1 MSSTTV
7 AAISGKITARIASIH
22 IDPAC
27 NTFLNDC
34 FRQFGITVV
43 PAEGDP
49 ILLLNRQ
56 KFEACVLRLYD
67 PEADKILKAARNSPS
82 NRRLVVYG
90 IARNTQEAL
99 RYSNYG
105 INAVL
110 DEPLDRQSVLKVVRA
125 THLLVIHE
133 LRRYVRIPVASQVEF
148 DVNGT
153 PRNRNDSG
161 GQFRRHFHPLSSRR
175 CPSLMLFGS
184 PCHLPGVEKLNVR
197 AFVCWYRESDKVYG
211 MRFDP
216 TDERRLQGP
225 RLDRPI
231 SGNRVTL
238 EHTQRITSE
247 AGLCFHANH

>member
-99 RYSNYG
+99 RYSSYG

-133 LRRYVRIPVASQVEF
+133 LRRYVRIPVSSQVEF
-148 DVNGT
+148 EVNGRPVIGT
-153 PRNRNDSG
+153 TVEVSSG
-161 GQFRRHFHPLSSRR
+161 GISIRCLAPLPKSDPIR
-175 CPSLMLFGS
+175 LTLT
-184 PCHLPGVEKLNVR
+184 LPGIEKQHVR
-197 AFVCWYRESDKVYG
+197 AFVCWYRDSDKVYG
-211 MRFDP
+211 MRFDA
-216 TDERRLQGP
+216 TDERRLKVRGWIDQY
-225 RLDRPI
+225 
-231 SGNRVTL
+231 L
-238 EHTQRITSE
+238 EIV
-247 AGLCFHANH
+247 

>member
-27 NTFLNDC
+27 NSFLNDC
-34 FRQFGITVV
+34 FRQFGIMVV
-43 PAEGDP
+43 PADDDP
-49 ILLLNRQ
+49 VMILNRQ

-67 PEADKILKAARNSPS
+67 PDADRILKAARNSPS

-99 RYSNYG
+99 RYSAYG

-133 LRRYVRIPVASQVEF
+133 LRRYVRIPVVSQAEIETGNRAPTTVTTVE
-148 DVNGT
+148 VS
-153 PRNRNDSG
+153 SG
-161 GQFRRHFHPLSSRR
+161 GMSVRSATPLPKSDPIRLLLS
-175 CPSLMLFGS
+175 
-184 PCHLPGVEKLNVR
+184 LPGMDKLSV
-197 AFVCWYRESDKVYG
+197 
-211 MRFDP
+211 
-216 TDERRLQGP
+216 
-225 RLDRPI
+225 
-231 SGNRVTL
+231 
-238 EHTQRITSE
+238 
-247 AGLCFHANH
+247 

>member
-27 NTFLNDC
+27 NSFLNDC

-49 ILLLNRQ
+49 ALLLNRQ

-67 PEADKILKAARNSPS
+67 PEADRILKAVRNSPS
-82 NRRLVVYG
+82 NRRLVIYG

-99 RYSNYG
+99 KYSTYG

-133 LRRYVRIPVASQVEF
+133 LRRYVRIPVASQMEIDVGGQSSVAAITVE
-148 DVNGT
+148 VS
-153 PRNRNDSG
+153 SG
-161 GQFRRHFHPLSSRR
+161 GISLR
-175 CPSLMLFGS
+175 CPVQLPKSDPVRLNLN
-184 PCHLPGVEKLNVR
+184 LPGIEKVSVR
-197 AFVCWYRESDKVYG
+197 GFVCWYRESEKVYG
-211 MRFDP
+211 IRFDS
-216 TDERRLQGP
+216 TDERRLKVRGWIDQY
-225 RLDRPI
+225 
-231 SGNRVTL
+231 L
-238 EHTQRITSE
+238 EIV
-247 AGLCFHANH
+247 

>member
-1 MSSTTV
+1 MSGTTV

-34 FRQFGITVV
+34 FRQFGIMGV
-43 PAEGDP
+43 PADTDP

-67 PEADKILKAARNSPS
+67 PEADRILKAARNSPS
-82 NRRLVVYG
+82 NRRLVIYG

-99 RYSNYG
+99 RYSSYG

-133 LRRYVRIPVASQVEF
+133 LRRYVRVPVIAEATLELGATTAKVMTVE
-148 DVNGT
+148 VS
-153 PRNRNDSG
+153 SG
-161 GQFRRHFHPLSSRR
+161 GMSVRSPNPLSSNDSVRVSAR
-175 CPSLMLFGS
+175 
-184 PCHLPGVEKLNVR
+184 LPGLDNLDVR
-197 AFVCWYRESDKVYG
+197 AFICWARPAEKVYG
-211 MRFDP
+211 LRFDP
-216 TDERRLQGP
+216 SD
-225 RLDRPI
+225 
-231 SGNRVTL
+231 
-238 EHTQRITSE
+238 
-247 AGLCFHANH
+247 

>member
-49 ILLLNRQ
+49 IMLLNRQ

-67 PEADKILKAARNSPS
+67 PEADRILKAARNSPS

-99 RYSNYG
+99 RYSSYG

-133 LRRYVRIPVASQVEF
+133 LRRYVRIPVASQAEF
-148 DVNGT
+148 DVNGRT
-153 PRNRNDSG
+153 IVGTTVEVSSG
-161 GQFRRHFHPLSSRR
+161 GISIRCLAPLPKSDPIR
-175 CPSLMLFGS
+175 LTLT
-184 PCHLPGVEKLNVR
+184 LPGMDKLNVR

-211 MRFDP
+211 MRFDA
-216 TDERRLQGP
+216 TDERRL
-225 RLDRPI
+225 
-231 SGNRVTL
+231 RVRGWIDQYL
-238 EHTQRITSE
+238 EIV
-247 AGLCFHANH
+247 

>member
-43 PAEGDP
+43 PADSDP

-82 NRRLVVYG
+82 NRRLVIYG

-99 RYSNYG
+99 RYSSYG

-148 DVNGT
+148 DVNGRSIVGT
-153 PRNRNDSG
+153 TVEVSSG
-161 GQFRRHFHPLSSRR
+161 GISIRCLAPLPKSDPIRLTLS
-175 CPSLMLFGS
+175 
-184 PCHLPGVEKLNVR
+184 LPGIERQYVR

-216 TDERRLQGP
+216 TDDRRLKVRGWIDQY
-225 RLDRPI
+225 
-231 SGNRVTL
+231 L
-238 EHTQRITSE
+238 EIV
-247 AGLCFHANH
+247 

>member
-99 RYSNYG
+99 RYSSYG

-148 DVNGT
+148 DVNGRPIVGT
-153 PRNRNDSG
+153 TVEVSSG
-161 GQFRRHFHPLSSRR
+161 GMSVRSSAQLPKGEAIR
-175 CPSLMLFGS
+175 LNLA
-184 PCHLPGVEKLNVR
+184 LPGLEKLSVR
-197 AFVCWYRESDKVYG
+197 AFVCWFREADKVYG
-211 MRFDP
+211 LRFDP
-216 TDERRLQGP
+216 TDERRL
-225 RLDRPI
+225 
-231 SGNRVTL
+231 RVRGWIDQYL
-238 EHTQRITSE
+238 EIV
-247 AGLCFHANH
+247 

>member
-34 FRQFGITVV
+34 FRQFGIMVV
-43 PAEGDP
+43 PADTDP

-67 PEADKILKAARNSPS
+67 PEADRILKAARNSPS
-82 NRRLVVYG
+82 NRRLVIYG

-99 RYSNYG
+99 RYSSYG

-148 DVNGT
+148 EVNGRAVVGT
-153 PRNRNDSG
+153 TVEVSSG
-161 GQFRRHFHPLSSRR
+161 GISIHCLAPLPKSD
-175 CPSLMLFGS
+175 PIKLTLT
-184 PCHLPGVEKLNVR
+184 LPGIERLNVR
-197 AFVCWYRESDKVYG
+197 AFVCWYRDSDKVYG
-211 MRFDP
+211 MRFDG
-216 TDERRLQGP
+216 TDERRLKVRGWIDQY
-225 RLDRPI
+225 
-231 SGNRVTL
+231 L
-238 EHTQRITSE
+238 EIV
-247 AGLCFHANH
+247 

>member
-27 NTFLNDC
+27 NSFLNDC
-34 FRQFGITVV
+34 FKQFGIMVV
-43 PAEGDP
+43 PADDDP
-49 ILLLNRQ
+49 VMLLNRQ

-67 PEADKILKAARNSPS
+67 PDADRILKAVRNSPS
-82 NRRLVVYG
+82 NRRLVIYG

-99 RYSNYG
+99 RYSAYG

-148 DVNGT
+148 DVNGRSIVGT
-153 PRNRNDSG
+153 TVEVSSG
-161 GQFRRHFHPLSSRR
+161 GISIRCLAPLPKPDAIR
-175 CPSLMLFGS
+175 LNLT
-184 PCHLPGVEKLNVR
+184 LPGIEKVNVR

-211 MRFDP
+211 MRFDS
-216 TDERRLQGP
+216 TDERRL
-225 RLDRPI
+225 
-231 SGNRVTL
+231 RVRGWIDQYL
-238 EHTQRITSE
+238 EIV
-247 AGLCFHANH
+247 

>member
-43 PAEGDP
+43 PVEGDP
-49 ILLLNRQ
+49 ILLLNHH

-67 PEADKILKAARNSPS
+67 PEADQNLKAAPNSTS
-82 NRRLVVYG
+82 SSRLVVYG

-99 RYSNYG
+99 RYSTYG

-133 LRRYVRIPVASQVEF
+133 LRRYVRVPLNSQAEF
-148 DVNGT
+148 DVNGRPVVGT
-153 PRNRNDSG
+153 TVEVSSG
-161 GQFRRHFHPLSSRR
+161 GISIRCLAPLPKSDAIR
-175 CPSLMLFGS
+175 LTLT
-184 PCHLPGVEKLNVR
+184 LPGVEKLNVR
-197 AFVCWYRESDKVYG
+197 AFVCWYRESDKIYG
-211 MRFDP
+211 MRFDA
-216 TDERRLQGP
+216 TDERRLKVRGWIDQY
-225 RLDRPI
+225 
-231 SGNRVTL
+231 L
-238 EHTQRITSE
+238 EIV
-247 AGLCFHANH
+247 

>member
-34 FRQFGITVV
+34 FRQFGIMVV
-43 PAEGDP
+43 PADSDP
-49 ILLLNRQ
+49 IMLLNRQ

-67 PEADKILKAARNSPS
+67 PEADRILKAARNSPS
-82 NRRLVVYG
+82 NRRLVIYG

-99 RYSNYG
+99 RYSSYG

-133 LRRYVRIPVASQVEF
+133 LRRYVRIPVASQAEF
-148 DVNGT
+148 DVNGRAVIGT
-153 PRNRNDSG
+153 TVEVSSG
-161 GQFRRHFHPLSSRR
+161 GISIRCLAPLPKSDAIK
-175 CPSLMLFGS
+175 LTLT
-184 PCHLPGVEKLNVR
+184 LPGVEKLHVR

-211 MRFDP
+211 MRFDG
-216 TDERRLQGP
+216 TDERRLKVRGWIDQY
-225 RLDRPI
+225 
-231 SGNRVTL
+231 L
-238 EHTQRITSE
+238 EIV
-247 AGLCFHANH
+247 

>member
-1 MSSTTV
+1 MSSTTL

-43 PAEGDP
+43 PADGDP
-49 ILLLNRQ
+49 IMLLNRQ

-67 PEADKILKAARNSPS
+67 PEADRILKAARNSPS
-82 NRRLVVYG
+82 NRRLVIYG

-99 RYSNYG
+99 RYSSYG

-133 LRRYVRIPVASQVEF
+133 LRRYVRIPVASQAEF
-148 DVNGT
+148 DINGRPVVGT
-153 PRNRNDSG
+153 TVEVSSG
-161 GQFRRHFHPLSSRR
+161 GISIRCLAPLPKSDAIR
-175 CPSLMLFGS
+175 LTLT
-184 PCHLPGVEKLNVR
+184 LPGAEKLHVR

-211 MRFDP
+211 MRFDG
-216 TDERRLQGP
+216 TDERRLKVRSWIDQY
-225 RLDRPI
+225 
-231 SGNRVTL
+231 L
-238 EHTQRITSE
+238 EIV
-247 AGLCFHANH
+247 

>member
-67 PEADKILKAARNSPS
+67 PEADRILKAARNSPS

-133 LRRYVRIPVASQVEF
+133 LRRYVRIPVASQTEF
-148 DVNGT
+148 DVNGRPVIGT
-153 PRNRNDSG
+153 TVEVSSG
-161 GQFRRHFHPLSSRR
+161 GISIRCLAPLPKSDPIRLTLS
-175 CPSLMLFGS
+175 
-184 PCHLPGVEKLNVR
+184 LPGIEKLYVR
-197 AFVCWYRESDKVYG
+197 AYVCWYRESDKVYG

-216 TDERRLQGP
+216 TDERRL
-225 RLDRPI
+225 
-231 SGNRVTL
+231 RVRGWIDQYL
-238 EHTQRITSE
+238 EIV
-247 AGLCFHANH
+247 

>member
-7 AAISGKITARIASIH
+7 AAISGKITARLASIH

-34 FRQFGITVV
+34 FRQFGIMVV
-43 PAEGDP
+43 SAEGDP
-49 ILLLNRQ
+49 VVLLNRQ

-67 PEADKILKAARNSPS
+67 PDADRILKAVRNSPS
-82 NRRLVVYG
+82 NRRLVIYG

-99 RYSNYG
+99 RYSSYG

-133 LRRYVRIPVASQVEF
+133 LRRYVRIPVVSQAEIDVGGQAPVIATTVE
-148 DVNGT
+148 VS
-153 PRNRNDSG
+153 SG
-161 GQFRRHFHPLSSRR
+161 GISIR
-175 CPSLMLFGS
+175 CLTQLPKSDAVRLILTR
-184 PCHLPGVEKLNVR
+184 PGVEKLSVR
-197 AFVCWYRESDKVYG
+197 AFVCWYRESDKIYG

-216 TDERRLQGP
+216 SDERKL
-225 RLDRPI
+225 
-231 SGNRVTL
+231 RVRGWIDQYL
-238 EHTQRITSE
+238 EIV
-247 AGLCFHANH
+247 

>member
-7 AAISGKITARIASIH
+7 AAISGKITARIASVH

-34 FRQFGITVV
+34 FRQFGIMVV
-43 PAEGDP
+43 PADDDP
-49 ILLLNRQ
+49 VVLLNRQ

-67 PEADKILKAARNSPS
+67 PDADRILKAARNSPS
-82 NRRLVVYG
+82 NRRLVIYG

-99 RYSNYG
+99 RYSSYG

-148 DVNGT
+148 DVNGRPVIGT
-153 PRNRNDSG
+153 TVEVSSG
-161 GQFRRHFHPLSSRR
+161 GISIRCLAPLPKSDALR
-175 CPSLMLFGS
+175 LTLT
-184 PCHLPGVEKLNVR
+184 LPGIEKLNVR
-197 AFVCWYRESDKVYG
+197 AFVCWYRDSDKVYG
-211 MRFDP
+211 LRFDP
-216 TDERRLQGP
+216 TDERRL
-225 RLDRPI
+225 
-231 SGNRVTL
+231 RVRGWIDQYL
-238 EHTQRITSE
+238 EIV
-247 AGLCFHANH
+247 

>member
-27 NTFLNDC
+27 NSFLNDC
-34 FRQFGITVV
+34 FKQFGILVV
-43 PAEGDP
+43 PADDDP
-49 ILLLNRQ
+49 VTLLNRQ

-67 PEADKILKAARNSPS
+67 PDADRILKAVRNSAS

-99 RYSNYG
+99 RYSAYG

-133 LRRYVRIPVASQVEF
+133 LRRYVRIPVVSQVE
-148 DVNGT
+148 VEVA
-153 PRNRNDSG
+153 NRTLTVTAVEVSSG
-161 GQFRRHFHPLSSRR
+161 GMSVRNATPLPTGEAIR
-175 CPSLMLFGS
+175 LNLA
-184 PCHLPGVEKLNVR
+184 LPGLEKLSVR
-197 AFVCWYRESDKVYG
+197 AFVCWYRDSDKIYG
-211 MRFDP
+211 LRFDP
-216 TDERRLQGP
+216 TDERRL
-225 RLDRPI
+225 
-231 SGNRVTL
+231 RVRGWIDQYL
-238 EHTQRITSE
+238 EIV
-247 AGLCFHANH
+247 

>member
-49 ILLLNRQ
+49 VLLLNRQ

-99 RYSNYG
+99 KYSTYG

-148 DVNGT
+148 DVNGRPVIGT
-153 PRNRNDSG
+153 TVEVSSG
-161 GQFRRHFHPLSSRR
+161 GISIRCLAPLPKSDAMRLTLS
-175 CPSLMLFGS
+175 
-184 PCHLPGVEKLNVR
+184 LPGVEKLYVR
-197 AFVCWYRESDKVYG
+197 AFVCWYRDSDKVYG
-211 MRFDP
+211 MRFDA
-216 TDERRLQGP
+216 TDERRLKVRAWIDQY
-225 RLDRPI
+225 
-231 SGNRVTL
+231 L
-238 EHTQRITSE
+238 EIV
-247 AGLCFHANH
+247 